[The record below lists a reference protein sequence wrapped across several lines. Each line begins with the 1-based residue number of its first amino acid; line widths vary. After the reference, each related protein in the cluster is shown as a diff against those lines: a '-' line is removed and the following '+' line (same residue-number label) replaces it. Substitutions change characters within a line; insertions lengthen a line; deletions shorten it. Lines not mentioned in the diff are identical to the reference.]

1 MELQNIVKSFICASA
16 VTEFAIVAIDANG
29 KIVVAADAT
38 SPAVVGVAQRA
49 ASAGDSVEV
58 CVFGLTRVIA
68 GGALTFATTPLLAVT
83 TDGKVKSGL
92 TSGDYAVAR
101 VIPNIN
107 QVSAAANE
115 QLVVLFR
122 GPLTVNP

>member
-1 MELQNIVKSFICASA
+1 MELQNIVKSFVCASA
-16 VTEFAIVAIDANG
+16 VTEFALVAIDAAG
-29 KIVVAADAT
+29 KIAVATDAT

-49 ASAGDSVEV
+49 ASAGDAVEV

-68 GGALTFATTPLLAVT
+68 GGSLTFVTTPLLAVT
-83 TDGKVKSGL
+83 TGGKVKSGL

-101 VIPNIN
+101 VMPNIN

-115 QLVVLFR
+115 QLVAFFF
-122 GPLTVNP
+122 GPTTVNA

>member
-16 VTEFAIVAIDANG
+16 VTEFALVAIDANG
-29 KIVVAADAT
+29 KIAVATDAT

-68 GGALTFATTPLLAVT
+68 GGSLTFVSTPLLAVT
-83 TDGKVKSGL
+83 TDGKVQSGL

-101 VIPNIN
+101 VMPNIN

-115 QLVVLFR
+115 QLLAFFF
-122 GPLTVNP
+122 GPTTVNA

>member
-1 MELQNIVKSFICASA
+1 MELQNIVKSFVCASA

-29 KIVVAADAT
+29 KIVVATDAT

-68 GGALTFATTPLLAVT
+68 GGSLTFVTTPLLAVT
-83 TDGKVKSGL
+83 TAGKVKSGL
-92 TSGDYAVAR
+92 VSGDYAVAR
-101 VIPNIN
+101 VMPNIN
-107 QVSAAANE
+107 QTSAAAND
-115 QLVVLFR
+115 QLVVLFT
-122 GPLTVNP
+122 GPTTVNA

>member
-1 MELQNIVKSFICASA
+1 MELQNIVKSFVCASA
-16 VTEFAIVAIDANG
+16 VTEFAIVAINANG
-29 KIVVAADAT
+29 KIVVAEDAT

-68 GGALTFATTPLLAVT
+68 GGSLTFLSTPLLAVT

-101 VIPNIN
+101 VLPNIN
-107 QVSAAANE
+107 QTSAAANE
-115 QLVVLFR
+115 QLVAFFF
-122 GPLTVNP
+122 GPTTVNA

>member
-16 VTEFAIVAIDANG
+16 VTEFALVAIDANG
-29 KIVVAADAT
+29 KIAVAADAT

-68 GGALTFATTPLLAVT
+68 GGSLTFVTTPLLAVT
-83 TDGKVKSGL
+83 TDGKVQSGL

-101 VIPNIN
+101 VMPNIN

-115 QLVVLFR
+115 QLLAFFF
-122 GPLTVNP
+122 GPTTVNA

>member
-29 KIVVAADAT
+29 KIAVASSAT

-68 GGALTFATTPLLAVT
+68 GGSLTFVSTPLLAVT

-92 TSGDYAVAR
+92 ASGDYAVAR
-101 VIPNIN
+101 VMPNIN
-107 QVSAAANE
+107 QVSAAAND
-115 QLVVLFR
+115 QLVVLFT
-122 GPLTVNP
+122 GPTTVNA

>member
-16 VTEFAIVAIDANG
+16 VTEFALVAIDANG
-29 KIVVAADAT
+29 KIAVATDAT

-49 ASAGDSVEV
+49 ASTGDSVEV

-68 GGALTFATTPLLAVT
+68 GGSLTFATTPLLAVT
-83 TDGKVKSGL
+83 TAGKVQSGL

-101 VIPNIN
+101 VMPNIN

-115 QLVVLFR
+115 QLLAFFF
-122 GPLTVNP
+122 GPTTVNA

>member
-16 VTEFAIVAIDANG
+16 VTEFALVAIDANG
-29 KIVVAADAT
+29 KIAVAGSAT

-49 ASAGDSVEV
+49 ASAGDAVEV

-68 GGALTFATTPLLAVT
+68 GGSLTFLSTPLLAVT
-83 TDGKVKSGL
+83 TAGKVKSGL
-92 TSGDYAVAR
+92 SSGDYAVAR
-101 VIPNIN
+101 VLPNIN

-115 QLVVLFR
+115 QLLAFFF
-122 GPLTVNP
+122 GPTTVNA

>member
-29 KIVVAADAT
+29 KIAVASSAT

-68 GGALTFATTPLLAVT
+68 GGSLTFATTPLLAVT
-83 TDGKVKSGL
+83 TDGKVQSGL
-92 TSGDYAVAR
+92 TLGDYAVAR
-101 VIPNIN
+101 VMPNIN

-115 QLVVLFR
+115 QLVAFFF
-122 GPLTVNP
+122 GPTTVNA

>member
-29 KIVVAADAT
+29 KIAVASDAT

-68 GGALTFATTPLLAVT
+68 GGSLTFVTTPLLAVT
-83 TDGKVKSGL
+83 TDGKVTSGL
-92 TSGDYAVAR
+92 GSGDYAVAR
-101 VIPNIN
+101 VMPNIN
-107 QVSAAANE
+107 QTSAAANE
-115 QLVVLFR
+115 QLVAFFF
-122 GPLTVNP
+122 GPTTVNA

>member
-16 VTEFAIVAIDANG
+16 VTEFAIVAIDTNG
-29 KIVVAADAT
+29 KIAVASSAT

-68 GGALTFATTPLLAVT
+68 GGSLTFATTPLLAVT

-92 TSGDYAVAR
+92 VSGDYAVAR
-101 VIPNIN
+101 VMPNIN
-107 QVSAAANE
+107 QTSAAAND
-115 QLVVLFR
+115 QLVVLFT
-122 GPLTVNP
+122 GPTTVNA

>member
-16 VTEFAIVAIDANG
+16 VTEFALVAIDANG
-29 KIVVAADAT
+29 KIAVATDAT

-49 ASAGDSVEV
+49 ASAGDAVEV

-68 GGALTFATTPLLAVT
+68 GGSLTFLSTPLLAVT
-83 TDGKVKSGL
+83 TAGKVKSGL
-92 TSGDYAVAR
+92 SSGDYAVAR
-101 VIPNIN
+101 VLPNIN

-115 QLVVLFR
+115 QLLAFFF
-122 GPLTVNP
+122 GPTTVNA

>member
-1 MELQNIVKSFICASA
+1 MELQNIVKSFVCASA

-29 KIVVAADAT
+29 KIAVATDAT

-58 CVFGLTRVIA
+58 CVFGLTRIIA
-68 GGALTFATTPLLAVT
+68 GGSLTFVTTPLLAVT
-83 TDGKVKSGL
+83 TGGKVKSGL
-92 TSGDYAVAR
+92 ASGDYAVAR
-101 VIPNIN
+101 VMPNIN

-115 QLVVLFR
+115 QLMAFFF
-122 GPLTVNP
+122 GPTTVNA

>member
-29 KIVVAADAT
+29 KIAVASSAT

-68 GGALTFATTPLLAVT
+68 GG
-83 TDGKVKSGL
+83 
-92 TSGDYAVAR
+92 
-101 VIPNIN
+101 
-107 QVSAAANE
+107 
-115 QLVVLFR
+115 
-122 GPLTVNP
+122 

>member
-1 MELQNIVKSFICASA
+1 MELQNIVKSFVCASA

-29 KIVVAADAT
+29 KIAVATDAT

-68 GGALTFATTPLLAVT
+68 GGSLTFVTTPLLAVT
-83 TDGKVKSGL
+83 TGGKVKSGL

-101 VIPNIN
+101 VMPNIN
-107 QVSAAANE
+107 QTSAAAND
-115 QLVVLFR
+115 QLVVLFT
-122 GPLTVNP
+122 GPLTVNA

>member
-29 KIVVAADAT
+29 KIAVATDAT

-58 CVFGLTRVIA
+58 CVFGLTRMIA
-68 GGALTFATTPLLAVT
+68 GGSLTFVTTPLLAVT
-83 TDGKVKSGL
+83 TAGAVKSGL

-101 VIPNIN
+101 VMPNIN

-115 QLVVLFR
+115 QLVAFFF
-122 GPLTVNP
+122 GPTTVNA

>member
-16 VTEFAIVAIDANG
+16 VTEFALVAIDANG
-29 KIVVAADAT
+29 KIAVADDAT

-68 GGALTFATTPLLAVT
+68 GGSLTFVTTPLLAVT
-83 TDGKVKSGL
+83 TGGKVKSGL

-101 VIPNIN
+101 VMPNIN

-115 QLVVLFR
+115 QLVAFFF
-122 GPLTVNP
+122 GPTTVNA

>member
-49 ASAGDSVEV
+49 ASTGDSVEV

-68 GGALTFATTPLLAVT
+68 GGSLTFVSTPLLAVT

-92 TSGDYAVAR
+92 ASGDYAVAR
-101 VIPNIN
+101 VMPNIN
-107 QVSAAANE
+107 QVSAAAND
-115 QLVVLFR
+115 QLVVLFT
-122 GPLTVNP
+122 GPTTVNA

>member
-29 KIVVAADAT
+29 KIAVATDAT

-58 CVFGLTRVIA
+58 CVFGLTRMIA
-68 GGALTFATTPLLAVT
+68 GGSLTFVTTPLLAVT
-83 TDGKVKSGL
+83 TAGAVKSGL

-101 VIPNIN
+101 VMPNIN

-115 QLVVLFR
+115 QIVAFFF
-122 GPLTVNP
+122 GPTTVNA

>member
-29 KIVVAADAT
+29 KIAVATDAT

-58 CVFGLTRVIA
+58 CVFGLTRIIA
-68 GGALTFATTPLLAVT
+68 GGSLTFVTTPLLAVT
-83 TDGKVKSGL
+83 TGGKVKSGL

-101 VIPNIN
+101 VMPNIN
-107 QVSAAANE
+107 QTSAAANE
-115 QLVVLFR
+115 QLVVLFT
-122 GPLTVNP
+122 GPLTVNA

>member
-1 MELQNIVKSFICASA
+1 MELQNIVKSFVCASA

-29 KIVVAADAT
+29 KIVVATDAT

-68 GGALTFATTPLLAVT
+68 GGSLTFVTTPLLAVT
-83 TDGKVKSGL
+83 TGGKVKSGL

-101 VIPNIN
+101 VMPNIN
-107 QVSAAANE
+107 QVSAAAND
-115 QLVVLFR
+115 QLVVLFT
-122 GPLTVNP
+122 GPTTVNA

>member
-16 VTEFAIVAIDANG
+16 VTEFALVAIDANG
-29 KIVVAADAT
+29 KIAVATSAT

-68 GGALTFATTPLLAVT
+68 GGSLTFLSTPLLAVT
-83 TDGKVKSGL
+83 TAGKVQSGL

-101 VIPNIN
+101 VMPNIN

-115 QLVVLFR
+115 QLMAFFF
-122 GPLTVNP
+122 GPTTVNA

>member
-16 VTEFAIVAIDANG
+16 VTEFALVAIDGNG

-68 GGALTFATTPLLAVT
+68 GGSLTFVSTPLLAVT
-83 TDGKVKSGL
+83 TDGKVQSGL

-101 VIPNIN
+101 VMPNIN

-115 QLVVLFR
+115 QLLAFFF
-122 GPLTVNP
+122 GPTTVNA

>member
-16 VTEFAIVAIDANG
+16 VTEFAIVAIDADG
-29 KIVVAADAT
+29 KIAVATDAT

-58 CVFGLTRVIA
+58 CVFGMTRIIA
-68 GGALTFATTPLLAVT
+68 GGSLTFVTTPLLAVT
-83 TDGKVKSGL
+83 TGGKVKSGL

-101 VIPNIN
+101 VMPNIN

-115 QLVVLFR
+115 QLMAFFF
-122 GPLTVNP
+122 GPTTVNA

>member
-1 MELQNIVKSFICASA
+1 MELQNIVKSFVCASA

-29 KIVVAADAT
+29 KIAVATDAT

-58 CVFGLTRVIA
+58 CVFGLTRIIA
-68 GGALTFATTPLLAVT
+68 GGSLTFVTTPLLAVT
-83 TDGKVKSGL
+83 TGGKVKSGL

-101 VIPNIN
+101 VMPNIN
-107 QVSAAANE
+107 QTSAAANE
-115 QLVVLFR
+115 QLVVLFT
-122 GPLTVNP
+122 GPLTVNA

>member
-1 MELQNIVKSFICASA
+1 MELQNIVKSFVCASA

-29 KIVVAADAT
+29 KIVVATDAT

-68 GGALTFATTPLLAVT
+68 GGSLTFVTTPLLAVT
-83 TDGKVKSGL
+83 TGGKVKSGL

-101 VIPNIN
+101 VMPNIN

-115 QLVVLFR
+115 QLVVLFT
-122 GPLTVNP
+122 GPLTVNA

>member
-16 VTEFAIVAIDANG
+16 VTEFAIVAIDTNG
-29 KIVVAADAT
+29 KIAVASSAT

-68 GGALTFATTPLLAVT
+68 GGSLTFATTPLLAVT

-92 TSGDYAVAR
+92 VSGDYAVAR
-101 VIPNIN
+101 VMPNIN
-107 QVSAAANE
+107 QTSAAANE
-115 QLVVLFR
+115 QLVAFFF
-122 GPLTVNP
+122 GPTTVNA

>member
-29 KIVVAADAT
+29 KIAVASSAT

-68 GGALTFATTPLLAVT
+68 GGSLTFVTTPLLAVT
-83 TDGKVKSGL
+83 TAGAVKSGL

-101 VIPNIN
+101 VMPNIN

-115 QLVVLFR
+115 QIVAFFF
-122 GPLTVNP
+122 GPTTVNA

>member
-29 KIVVAADAT
+29 KIAVASSAT

-49 ASAGDSVEV
+49 ADAGDSVEV
-58 CVFGLTRVIA
+58 LIFGVTRLIA
-68 GGALTFATTPLLAVT
+68 GGSLTFSSTPLLAVT
-83 TDGKVKSGL
+83 TAGAVKSGL

-101 VIPNIN
+101 VLPNIN
-107 QVSAAANE
+107 QTSAAAND
-115 QLVVLFR
+115 QLVVLFT
-122 GPLTVNP
+122 GPLTVNA

>member
-29 KIVVAADAT
+29 KIAVAADAT

-58 CVFGLTRVIA
+58 CVFGLTRMIA
-68 GGALTFATTPLLAVT
+68 GGSLTFVTTPLLAVT
-83 TDGKVKSGL
+83 TAGAVKSGL

-101 VIPNIN
+101 VMPNIN

-115 QLVVLFR
+115 QIVAFFF
-122 GPLTVNP
+122 GPTTVNA